1 MTEKKLETSNF
12 SQFKRISMLTFTE
25 LRNNPSLLVGNILI
39 IFVGGPMII
48 FEMFIMLWLKS
59 YYDKENGPITDVD
72 EVYHL
77 Y

>member
-59 YYDKENGPITDVD
+59 YYDKKNGPITDVD